1 MKTAADATLA
11 ALAPLVDPPPVEP
24 PPGVVGLE
32 DAVAR
37 DLVQVFKL
45 FSDETR
51 LKILAYLFQARELHV
66 RALCELLGQS
76 QPAVSHH
83 LGLLRTAGLIDARR
97 AGKHNYY
104 HLQPRRLEELFSR
117 AIWPADGTGR
127 RLRFDDY
134 LRGLTPPR

>member
-1 MKTAADATLA
+1 MNPAADGTMATLPA
-11 ALAPLVDPPPVEP
+11 PPAPLPA
-24 PPGVVGLE
+24 GVVGLE
-32 DAVAR
+32 DSVAR
-37 DLVQVFKL
+37 ELVQVFKL

-66 RALCELLGQS
+66 RALCEMLGQS

-83 LGLLRTAGLIDARR
+83 LGLLRAAGLVDARR
-97 AGKHNYY
+97 SGKHNYY

-117 AIWPADGTGR
+117 AIWPADASGR

-134 LRGLTPPR
+134 LRGISPPH